1 MVYRTARSPCLPPI
15 VARMASRDD
24 IAEIPRPRPN
34 PGSRAAERTLERLKR
49 EAVTELVGVL
59 SGFWSA
65 IEEQV
70 RLAALAGHDFSAAQ
84 EDRVA
89 VLALSHRALELA
101 TRYRETIEL
110 AFEHWRS
117 PVTEPER
124 AEGLELMSEC
134 EPDTQLPGQ
143 Q

>member
-34 PGSRAAERTLERLKR
+34 PGSRDAERLLERLKR

-59 SGFWSA
+59 SGFWSS

-84 EDRVA
+84 RSEEHT
-89 VLALSHRALELA
+89 SELQS
-101 TRYRETIEL
+101 RGHLVCRL
-110 AFEHWRS
+110 
-117 PVTEPER
+117 
-124 AEGLELMSEC
+124 L
-134 EPDTQLPGQ
+134 
-143 Q
+143 

>member
-1 MVYRTARSPCLPPI
+1 
-15 VARMASRDD
+15 
-24 IAEIPRPRPN
+24 PRPRAGHS
-34 PGSRAAERTLERLKR
+34 GSRDAERILERLKR

-70 RLAALAGHDFSAAQ
+70 RLAALAGHNFSAAQ

-101 TRYRETIEL
+101 TRYREAVEAAFAYWRQPASQPDRPHDLQLISEGDLETHLAGQQIIEL
-110 AFEHWRS
+110 LEH
-117 PVTEPER
+117 
-124 AEGLELMSEC
+124 
-134 EPDTQLPGQ
+134 
-143 Q
+143 